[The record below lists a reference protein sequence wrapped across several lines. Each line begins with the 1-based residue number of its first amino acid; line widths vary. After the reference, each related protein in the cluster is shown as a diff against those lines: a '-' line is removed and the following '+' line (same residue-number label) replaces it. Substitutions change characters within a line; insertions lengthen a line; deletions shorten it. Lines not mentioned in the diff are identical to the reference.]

1 MHSLSAARGRHTGSP
16 FSRRVIGAIAQ
27 LSMCGCL
34 AALAQAQEATS
45 KANPPARAEFRE
57 PVTLASRDG
66 VLEVRLTARQG
77 TARLDTVATP
87 VKNFF
92 VFDYQLIRGAPSDG
106 QMSGGNLYPA
116 PTLQV
121 FPGETLI
128 VHLENGLSGLTIRDY
143 FSPQYTRKGE
153 TVPIYPEQLTSSPLN
168 LHVHGVHVSPKG
180 NADNVLLHI
189 PAGMSNTYTY
199 NIPNN
204 MPQGAYWYHSHLHG
218 LTAAQTYLG
227 LAGLLSI
234 GRTDGNLPLVTQNSI
249 PIRNMLLQYNFVS
262 NRENDLAQ
270 LNNPYWPQFVSTIKA
285 PQGDE
290 LAKGT
295 YRPLLTPVNFTQSKP
310 GQKYFTTW
318 WGGPLSIQNQR
329 GRLQFIPSNLL
340 RFTPQA
346 GSADPVIPPDPSL
359 PDSQRD
365 VQFTVNGQ
373 FQPVI
378 HSKAGQ
384 TEIWVLANI
393 SDIAYI
399 NVQLTETATGRHPKI
414 AIVGQDGNPYPAVH
428 FPPTDDGTRL
438 LVPPASR
445 FAIAVTIP
453 AQGDLVLEIPPRG
466 SGTKTISTPGVLYT
480 SNGTENPPAVLGSL
494 SAQPSAISYDDGFFV
509 FPTQVLARA
518 VPSQGPGRT
527 TEFAEGQAL
536 GAYTSFVELSDK
548 TPDVK
553 REIRI
558 TGGFLNNL
566 TSKDE
571 AKAFVYAFEGGAFPN
586 VPLIQPRLNS
596 IEEWRFVNH
605 NNDEHPIHI
614 HVNDFQVVEYYDPTT
629 GLRTGPNKFGID
641 NANTPAPS
649 MYSDETVIEPGILSV
664 RTRFDEYIG
673 LYVMHCHRLNHE
685 DNGLMML
692 ISVIP
697 EISSYAVAE
706 PGTPGKGTEVRVF
719 DGNGDRLLATVTPF
733 PGHQGGVSVAMGDVD
748 DDGVYDLLVGA
759 GKDHA
764 PEVVVYSGKA
774 TTGSNAFTAELARF
788 RPFTAGE
795 RGGVSVTAA
804 QIDGSSA
811 DNIVVAS
818 GPGMASEVRV
828 YSSKLP
834 SSPGTAPALFATFS
848 PYAGDRSGVSLTTGF
863 VDYATGRYSIVTAPG
878 PGTPAEVKVFAFPLL
893 KPVSNGSGHA
903 ADHAGVHAAGPSE
916 PANTASFKPFGDAYR
931 GGVSLATGWLAGS
944 LGGAERIVVSQL
956 EDAGTVKVFSSGSA
970 LDDGPALYLQS
981 PKAHGHPPT
990 FREIASFNPFDG
1002 TSGTR
1007 VATTSTTAGANLLVS
1022 GVQGRSAS
1030 VVRYEL
1036 ARPNAQATVLQARR
1050 LGEVFSA
1057 AGSQPVI
1064 LGGD

>member
-1 MHSLSAARGRHTGSP
+1 MHSLSAARGRHIDFP
-16 FSRRVIGAIAQ
+16 FSRRVIGAIAA

-34 AALAQAQEATS
+34 AAPAPAQDAAS

-57 PVTLASRDG
+57 PVTLASKDG

-87 VKNFF
+87 VKNFL
-92 VFDYQLIRGAPSDG
+92 VFDYQLIRGTPSDG

-143 FSPQYTRKGE
+143 FSPQYTPKGE

-249 PIRNMLLQYNFVS
+249 PVRNMLLQYNFVS
-262 NRENDLAQ
+262 NRENGLAQ

-346 GSADPVIPPDPSL
+346 GSADPVIPPNPSL

-384 TEIWVLANI
+384 TEIWVLANV

-428 FPPTDDGTRL
+428 YPADRQRHAAARSAGKPVRHRRDNSGARRSGAGDTAARGRHEDDQHTGRAL
-438 LVPPASR
+438 HQQR
-445 FAIAVTIP
+445 H
-453 AQGDLVLEIPPRG
+453 G
-466 SGTKTISTPGVLYT
+466 
-480 SNGTENPPAVLGSL
+480 
-494 SAQPSAISYDDGFFV
+494 QPSGCARQPERAAV
-509 FPTQVLARA
+509 RHQLRRRVLR
-518 VPSQGPGRT
+518 
-527 TEFAEGQAL
+527 L
-536 GAYTSFVELSDK
+536 
-548 TPDVK
+548 PDAGVG
-553 REIRI
+553 
-558 TGGFLNNL
+558 T
-566 TSKDE
+566 
-571 AKAFVYAFEGGAFPN
+571 GGAFARSRPDDR
-586 VPLIQPRLNS
+586 VCRG
-596 IEEWRFVNH
+596 
-605 NNDEHPIHI
+605 
-614 HVNDFQVVEYYDPTT
+614 T
-629 GLRTGPNKFGID
+629 G
-641 NANTPAPS
+641 
-649 MYSDETVIEPGILSV
+649 
-664 RTRFDEYIG
+664 
-673 LYVMHCHRLNHE
+673 
-685 DNGLMML
+685 
-692 ISVIP
+692 
-697 EISSYAVAE
+697 
-706 PGTPGKGTEVRVF
+706 
-719 DGNGDRLLATVTPF
+719 
-733 PGHQGGVSVAMGDVD
+733 
-748 DDGVYDLLVGA
+748 
-759 GKDHA
+759 
-764 PEVVVYSGKA
+764 
-774 TTGSNAFTAELARF
+774 
-788 RPFTAGE
+788 
-795 RGGVSVTAA
+795 
-804 QIDGSSA
+804 
-811 DNIVVAS
+811 
-818 GPGMASEVRV
+818 
-828 YSSKLP
+828 
-834 SSPGTAPALFATFS
+834 
-848 PYAGDRSGVSLTTGF
+848 
-863 VDYATGRYSIVTAPG
+863 
-878 PGTPAEVKVFAFPLL
+878 
-893 KPVSNGSGHA
+893 
-903 ADHAGVHAAGPSE
+903 
-916 PANTASFKPFGDAYR
+916 
-931 GGVSLATGWLAGS
+931 
-944 LGGAERIVVSQL
+944 
-956 EDAGTVKVFSSGSA
+956 
-970 LDDGPALYLQS
+970 
-981 PKAHGHPPT
+981 
-990 FREIASFNPFDG
+990 
-1002 TSGTR
+1002 
-1007 VATTSTTAGANLLVS
+1007 
-1022 GVQGRSAS
+1022 
-1030 VVRYEL
+1030 
-1036 ARPNAQATVLQARR
+1036 ARR
-1050 LGEVFSA
+1050 LYVLRRAFRQDSRCQA
-1057 AGSQPVI
+1057 
-1064 LGGD
+1064 